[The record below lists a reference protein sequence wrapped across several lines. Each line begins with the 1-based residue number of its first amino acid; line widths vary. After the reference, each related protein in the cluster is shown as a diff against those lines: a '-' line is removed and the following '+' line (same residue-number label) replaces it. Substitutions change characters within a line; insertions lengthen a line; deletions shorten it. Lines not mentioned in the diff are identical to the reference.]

1 MATSPVKLQQGYG
14 IGNALQNLSPF
25 SIIAN
30 RVPTQS
36 DKARIGTFWIYTGA
50 NNVYVLSSVTGGLS
64 NWLTLSNGGAGV
76 FMTLTVNGNITQTAG
91 VTSLLDT
98 TITGSLTQV
107 AGAVSLGADATGNAI
122 SIGTGAALKTINIG
136 SQFAG
141 SSVSAFG
148 PFVINSPFA
157 ANSTLSLNCWDA
169 AGIYGQ
175 QTLATVAGGVFDA
188 CRWLNQSPAAGSGCQ
203 VSIWVANQGV
213 AGGDAALRFINDGVN
228 GALIGLDTSANQFSM
243 SMGNLGDANTFY
255 TYDVATSAIN
265 MPKQPCF
272 SACRFGADQLNVT
285 GNGLATDCLF
295 DLILLNTGTVYNAAN
310 GRFTAS
316 TAGRYYFTV
325 AINVGAI
332 TAAGMTSGELYL
344 NRYNSLN
351 VLQSNNVFQSCN
363 PYAGRYAPGVS
374 DYFGFQGNVILDCS
388 VGDYVVVG
396 AVVRGGTDTC
406 TYTGLDRKCIF
417 SGTLLS

>member
-30 RVPTQS
+30 RVPTQQ

-64 NWLTLSNGGAGV
+64 NWLTLSNAGAGV
-76 FMTLTVNGNITQTAG
+76 FISLTVNGPTQLNG
-91 VTSLLDT
+91 P
-98 TITGSLTQV
+98 LTQV
-107 AGAVSLGADATGNAI
+107 AGAVSLGADATANPI

-148 PFVINSPFA
+148 PFTINSPFA
-157 ANSTLSLNCWDA
+157 GNSTLSLNCFDA
-169 AGIYGQ
+169 AGIFGQ
-175 QTLATVAGGVFDA
+175 QTLATIPGARFEA

-255 TYDVATSAIN
+255 TYDVATSQIN
-265 MPKQPCF
+265 MRKQISVF
-272 SACRFGADQLNVT
+272 AIAGAQGPVT
-285 GNGLATDCLF
+285 GDGTGYNVQFANVSQIGTAFNGA
-295 DLILLNTGTVYNAAN
+295 TGTFIAPI
-310 GRFTAS
+310 
-316 TAGRYYFTV
+316 AGRYLFQSEV
-325 AINVGAI
+325 RLGAVS
-332 TAAGMTSGELYL
+332 AAMTSGVYILYK
-344 NRYNSLN
+344 NGG
-351 VLQSNNVFQSCN
+351 
-363 PYAGRYAPGVS
+363 PYAGSDTKNPAACRTIASFPDFVS
-374 DYFGFQGNVILDCS
+374 FRC
-388 VGDYVVVG
+388 G
-396 AVVRGGTDTC
+396 AIIDLNATDTVTCNVGVFGGALAC
-406 TYTGLDRKCIF
+406 TIAAGNETFF
-417 SGTLLS
+417 SAQLLS

>member
-76 FMTLTVNGNITQTAG
+76 FTSLTVNGPTQ
-91 VTSLLDT
+91 LN
-98 TITGSLTQV
+98 GSLTQV

-141 SSVSAFG
+141 SSISAFA

-157 ANSTLSLNCWDA
+157 ANSTLALNCWNA
-169 AGIYGQ
+169 AGTYGQ

-188 CRWLNQSPAAGSGCQ
+188 CRWLNQSAAAGSGCQ
-203 VSIWVANQGV
+203 VSIWVDSQAV
-213 AGGDAALRFINDGVN
+213 AGGDATLRFINNGVN
-228 GALIGLDTSANQFSM
+228 GTLIGLDTSANQFSM

-272 SACRFGADQLNVT
+272 SACRFGAAQPNVT
-285 GNGLATDCLF
+285 GNGLNTDCLF
-295 DLILLNTGTVYNAAN
+295 DLILINTGTVYNAAN

-325 AINVGAI
+325 AINVGVI
-332 TAAGMTSGELYL
+332 TDAGMTSGELYL

-351 VLQSNNVFQSCN
+351 VIQSNNVFQSCN
-363 PYAGRYAPGVS
+363 PYAGRYAPGVG
-374 DYFGFQGNVILDCS
+374 DYFGFQGNVILECS

-396 AVVRGGTDTC
+396 AVVRGGAGDTC